1 MLLTAVLLVLAVLGL
16 AGCGK
21 SEFKDRTARVTV
33 DGRGTQYT
41 VDSCGLDGRTLFVV
55 GRADDGSVLQAV
67 LGLTKDRKKGVTASS
82 GFSVTQGPTTL
93 EAFGQESWGRRGKT
107 GPAPGEITSAQLRG
121 SRIQFGGRAR
131 YVDTDE
137 VPTSPESIDVSID
150 ARCDQRNDR
159 PAS

>member
-1 MLLTAVLLVLAVLGL
+1 MVLAVLGL

-41 VDSCGLDGRTLFVV
+41 VDSCGLDSRTLFVV

-67 LGLTKDRKKGVTASS
+67 VGLTNDRKRGVRAST
-82 GFSVTQGPTTL
+82 GFSVLQGPTTV
-93 EAFGQESWGRRGKT
+93 EAFGQESWERRAKT
-107 GPAPGEITSAQLRG
+107 GPAPGEITSARLRG
-121 SRIQFGGRAR
+121 SRIQLSGRAR
-131 YVDTDE
+131 FVDNDE
-137 VPTSPESIDVSID
+137 VPTSPEAIDVSID

-159 PAS
+159 PRG

>member
-1 MLLTAVLLVLAVLGL
+1 LVLALLGMG
-16 AGCGK
+16 GCGK

-67 LGLTKDRKKGVTASS
+67 VGLTKDRKRGVAAST
-82 GFSVTQGPTTL
+82 GFSVIQGPVTV
-93 EAFGQESWGRRGKT
+93 EAFGQESWARRGKN
-107 GPAPGEITSAQLRG
+107 GPAPGEITSARLRG
-121 SRIQFGGRAR
+121 ARIQLGGQAR
-131 YVDTDE
+131 FVDTAE
-137 VPTSPESIDVSID
+137 VPTSPKPTDVTID

-159 PAS
+159 PSN